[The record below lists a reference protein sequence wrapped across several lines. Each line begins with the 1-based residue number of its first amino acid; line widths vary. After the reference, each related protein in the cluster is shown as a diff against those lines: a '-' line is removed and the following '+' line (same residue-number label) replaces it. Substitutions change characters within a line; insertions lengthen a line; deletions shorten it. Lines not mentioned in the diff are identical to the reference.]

1 MDNHFFFFSDNIHYK
16 SVQRIV
22 KILWICCI
30 WTWRFCWVNTSSRS
44 GVVSVYSTVKAFF
57 SFKIEIRMGLRTKYT
72 YSTGR
77 GIKRC
82 IFRAVCQIFISRLSW
97 IIISFIWLE
106 IRMNQIL
113 STFWC
118 NKRNINTS
126 VTIFINSLNWRTYW
140 FVYTLSLNRIII
152 LILSASWRN
161 QNTLFSSVIVNLIIC
176 TVYSAFENSIVIHIA
191 CWTIPALTN
200 IVVKIHASCTV
211 CIDKLTNFS
220 DIVIIL
226 TRFTISTKASRV
238 IIILSRGTCNCLLFA
253 KVCILIIHV
262 SLRAGHTLTSCFVKV
277 LVDRIGTCFDSSFTL
292 LSGNV
297 IKILCR
303 ASVQATMCCCIVIII
318 IWTKFDTF
326 LCGLVECFILF
337 A

>member
-30 WTWRFCWVNTSSRS
+30 WTWRFCWVNTSSQS

-57 SFKIEIRMGLRTKYT
+57 SFKIEIRMSLRTKYT

-82 IFRAVCQIFISRLSW
+82 IFRAISQIFISRFSW
-97 IIISFIWLE
+97 IIISFIRLE
-106 IRMNQIL
+106 VRMNQIL
-113 STFWC
+113 SAFWC

-126 VTIFINSLNWRTYW
+126 VTIFIISLNWRTYW
-140 FVYTLSLNRIII
+140 FVYTLSLNRIIK
-152 LILSASWRN
+152 LILCASGRN
-161 QNTLFSSVIVNLIIC
+161 QNTLFSSVIVNLIIY
-176 TVYSAFENSIVIHIA
+176 TVHSALENSIVIYITCRA
-191 CWTIPALTN
+191 IFALTN
-200 IVVKIHASCTV
+200 IVVKVHASCAV
-211 CIDKLTNFS
+211 CIDELTNFS

-226 TRFTISTKASRV
+226 TRFTISTKTSWV
-238 IIILSRGTCNCLLFA
+238 IIILSWGTCNCLLFT
-253 KVCILIIHV
+253 KISVLIIYI
-262 SLRAGHTLTSCFVKV
+262 SLWTGHTLTGILIKV
-277 LVDRIGTCFDSSFTL
+277 LIDRIGTCFDSSFTL

-297 IKILCR
+297 IKILCW

-318 IWTKFDTF
+318 IWAKLDTF